1 MEQMDGDSGEAQ
13 AAQEAPAH
21 QQGGGQEEMEESGI
35 TGYVLAV
42 QVHCQGDVVRLY
54 GPPRAEGEDADG
66 GEQAADAE
74 TPAQQVRVDDG
85 LAGDA
90 ALIDFTRT
98 GSGASQAGSGAAA
111 DVAGVTAVAK
121 QKDVRARS
129 RKSKSPSKKKKSK
142 SPSKTKT
149 RESASPEKAAGGSG
163 RAEGGSKAGGGRRR
177 GGGR

>member
-1 MEQMDGDSGEAQ
+1 MDGDPSEAQ
-13 AAQEAPAH
+13 AAQEAPA
-21 QQGGGQEEMEESGI
+21 EESGI
-35 TGYVLAV
+35 PGYVLAV
-42 QVHCQGDVVRLY
+42 QVHSQGDVVRLY
-54 GPPRAEGEDADG
+54 GPPWAEGEDADG

-74 TPAQQVRVDDG
+74 TPAHQVRVDDG

-98 GSGASQAGSGAAA
+98 GSGMSQADRGAAE

-142 SPSKTKT
+142 SPSKKKT
-149 RESASPEKAAGGSG
+149 RDSTSPEKAASGSG
-163 RAEGGSKAGGGRRR
+163 KAEGGSKPGGGRR
-177 GGGR
+177 GDGR